1 MKIIQKTENMMVLK
15 DSKQLKSILGG
26 AILFVIGRVLL
37 ASPNISTPP
46 VPIWLSLLI
55 LAGGVLVAVLAKDTT
70 ITLDKGQSKIVVDK
84 QSLIGKEIKECS
96 FDQAKEIQLR
106 QSIHT
111 SFSSK
116 RGTDTHFNVELF
128 LILKEGKDIL
138 ITSHSRSGHSLW
150 NLARSQMTTNE
161 ERLGREISDF
171 TKIPFQTYKPPSV
184 TEMLSS
190 LQTGVPPGM
199 EKLPLEKVEKPPA
212 PESK

>member
-1 MKIIQKTENMMVLK
+1 MVLK
-15 DSKQLKSILGG
+15 DSKQLMSVIGG
-26 AILFVIGRVLL
+26 AILFVLGIWLL
-37 ASPNISTPP
+37 TNPNISTPP

-55 LAGGVLVAVLAKDTT
+55 LIGGVLVAVLAKDTT
-70 ITLDKGQSKIVVDK
+70 ITLDKGQSKFVIDR
-84 QSLIGKEIKECS
+84 QSIIGKESKECS

-116 RGTDTHFNVELF
+116 GGTDTHFNVELF

-138 ITSHSRSGHSLW
+138 ITSQRRSGHSIW
-150 NLARSQMTTNE
+150 SLARSQMTTNE

-171 TKIPFQTYKPPSV
+171 TKIPFRTYKPPSV

-190 LQTGVPPGM
+190 LQAGVPPGM

-212 PESK
+212 PS